1 MIGKK
6 SLISRKIAFQVVS
19 KRKKV
24 SLTHIVRLTLLD
36 EMDDFCYFLVDYHP
50 TKIVTTSDD
59 EVVRLIIVF
68 LVLLLFHYR

>member
-36 EMDDFCYFLVDYHP
+36 EMDDFCYFL
-50 TKIVTTSDD
+50 
-59 EVVRLIIVF
+59 LII
-68 LVLLLFHYR
+68 H